1 MFDIGFWELILI
13 GVIALIVFGPERL
26 PAIATRI
33 GHWVGRGRAL
43 MRAVQMQLEQELEA
57 GKAGVNDALP
67 KFEQENAHKTSETRA
82 KEPAADQ
89 TPVKKQESS
98 GPDEPS

>member
-13 GVIALIVFGPERL
+13 GVIALVVFGPERL

-57 GKAGVNDALP
+57 S
-67 KFEQENAHKTSETRA
+67 KTSITASSAPTRPT
-82 KEPAADQ
+82 EPAREEAADKAQ
-89 TPVKKQESS
+89 DASAAPESGDAPEDKS
-98 GPDEPS
+98 